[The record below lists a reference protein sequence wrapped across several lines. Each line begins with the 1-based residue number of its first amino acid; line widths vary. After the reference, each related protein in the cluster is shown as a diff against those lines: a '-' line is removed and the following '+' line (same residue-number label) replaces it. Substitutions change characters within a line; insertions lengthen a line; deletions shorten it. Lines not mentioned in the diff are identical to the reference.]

1 MDQAYEVEIIKSF
14 FEKKY
19 HDRIIY
25 ELASRKKR
33 KHGIGR
39 LSHQVETI
47 LDKRFMCEVK
57 KTSPEEILDLLRK
70 AGADELCYVISFHQ
84 DADGKYMPLEEGI
97 HSVFYAG
104 MPSLVICNLKLAY
117 YEGEQCYGPPP
128 RYLLINDLF
137 SAKNQPS

>member
-1 MDQAYEVEIIKSF
+1 MDKAYKVEIIKSF

-39 LSHQVETI
+39 LSHQFETL
-47 LDKRFMCEVK
+47 LDKRFMREVK

-70 AGADELCYVISFHQ
+70 AGVDELCYVISFHQ

-104 MPSLVICNLKLAY
+104 MPSLVICN
-117 YEGEQCYGPPP
+117 
-128 RYLLINDLF
+128 
-137 SAKNQPS
+137 